1 MTMYDMP
8 RVARNDYFDEQNSA
22 KSRFEMKKMINNQHT
37 EDYRNGEL
45 KR

>member
-1 MTMYDMP
+1 MICHALHET
-8 RVARNDYFDEQNSA
+8 AFFDEQNNA

-37 EDYRNGEL
+37 KDYRNGEL